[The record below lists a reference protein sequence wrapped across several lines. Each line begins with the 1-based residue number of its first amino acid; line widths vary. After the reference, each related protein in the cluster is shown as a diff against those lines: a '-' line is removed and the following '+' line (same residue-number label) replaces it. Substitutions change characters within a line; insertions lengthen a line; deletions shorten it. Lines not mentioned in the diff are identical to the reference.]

1 VVTPV
6 ALRAPS
12 VTTAGESVHDVLA
25 LKLVN
30 DVLALETY
38 GLQKDSTNI
47 SRISETVASG
57 DWDGDGDVDL
67 AFANTHLTPPFRLTL
82 IFAFI

>member
-30 DVLALETY
+30 DVLALESY
-38 GLQKDSTNI
+38 LLQK
-47 SRISETVASG
+47 ASIFSL
-57 DWDGDGDVDL
+57 DR
-67 AFANTHLTPPFRLTL
+67 NKK
-82 IFAFI
+82 FAFTWPGAKSVF